1 MNFVPKITTLTYN
14 PQEEETPTIPTAKAI
29 HPSSRVL
36 ASNVSKVGKEQE
48 MKLYKRPPSNKNTIP
63 KSLYLMQSMKEN
75 VDKLY
80 LSKTRPELMEIYTK
94 FILTNDKFPED
105 LKDPDNT
112 YDRDMMARYFFSMWS
127 RPDTKPTQIFSEL
140 LEGIEENHSTLYME
154 WWKRNNELS
163 YYNVLHKAL
172 TTRLGGNG
180 LKKVKKVKNTKRK
193 KRRMRRTIRKTNK

>member
-1 MNFVPKITTLTYN
+1 MNFLPSKIITTTAKN
-14 PQEEETPTIPTAKAI
+14 PQEEEIPTARI
-29 HPSSRVL
+29 IPTNSSSSVL
-36 ASNVSKVGKEQE
+36 ASKFNVGNNT
-48 MKLYKRPPSNKNTIP
+48 KLYKRPSPQNIP
-63 KSLYLMQSMKEN
+63 NSLNAMQSMKEN

-80 LSKTRPELMEIYTK
+80 LSKTRPELMEIYTR

-105 LKDPDNT
+105 FKDPDN
-112 YDRDMMARYFFSMWS
+112 DRDMMARYFYSMWS

-140 LEGIEENHSTLYME
+140 LGGIEENHSTLYME
-154 WWKRNNELS
+154 WWKRNNELN
-163 YYNVLHKAL
+163 YYSSVYKAL

>member
-1 MNFVPKITTLTYN
+1 MNFLPSKIITTTAKN
-14 PQEEETPTIPTAKAI
+14 PQEEETPTIPTAKTI

-80 LSKTRPELMEIYTK
+80 LSKTRPELMEIYTR

-105 LKDPDNT
+105 LKDPDN
-112 YDRDMMARYFFSMWS
+112 DRDMVARYFYSMWS

-140 LEGIEENHSTLYME
+140 LGGIEENHSNLYME
-154 WWKRNNELS
+154 WWKRNNELN
-163 YYNVLHKAL
+163 YYSSVYKAL
-172 TTRLGGNG
+172 TSPLGGNG
-180 LKKVKKVKNTKRK
+180 LKKMKGRKHTKRRK
-193 KRRMRRTIRKTNK
+193 NARKTRRKINK

>member
-1 MNFVPKITTLTYN
+1 MNFLPSKIITTTAKN
-14 PQEEETPTIPTAKAI
+14 PQEEEIPTARI
-29 HPSSRVL
+29 IPTNSSSSVL

-80 LSKTRPELMEIYTK
+80 LSKTRPELMEIYTR

-105 LKDPDNT
+105 LKDPDN
-112 YDRDMMARYFFSMWS
+112 DRDMMARYFYSMWS
-127 RPDTKPTQIFSEL
+127 RPDTKPTQIFGEL
-140 LEGIEENHSTLYME
+140 LGGIEENHSTLYME
-154 WWKRNNELS
+154 WWKRNNELN
-163 YYNVLHKAL
+163 YYSSVYKAL